1 MRRWRL
7 PILMLL
13 GAALAGALGCRSIR
27 APTAGTLLI
36 GVRADAHTLC
46 FRAKGQWQGVE
57 VELGRALAARLNLQ
71 PVFKAYP
78 AEDLTDALLNGKV
91 DVIMAGLPITPEK
104 RLLMDFASPYLVS
117 GQAAIVRT
125 PDLPHANTLIKIRS
139 ARIRIGVLADSP
151 GADYAA
157 RYFTR
162 ATRQPFPDAAAA
174 VDALRA
180 GQVDLVVHDAPAAW
194 WLTLR
199 HAPHLALAPVL
210 FDRVELAWAFRR
222 SSVGLRESA
231 NQALAAWQQ
240 DGTLA
245 AILRRWVPFSS

>member
-7 PILMLL
+7 PILLLL
-13 GAALAGALGCRSIR
+13 GTALAGALGCRSIR
-27 APTAGTLLI
+27 APTVGTLLI
-36 GVRADAHTLC
+36 GVRADAPPLC

-139 ARIRIGVLADSP
+139 ARIRIGDQTLTVL
-151 GADYAA
+151 G
-157 RYFTR
+157 T
-162 ATRQPFPDAAAA
+162 
-174 VDALRA
+174 
-180 GQVDLVVHDAPAAW
+180 H
-194 WLTLR
+194 
-199 HAPHLALAPVL
+199 ALAPYNAAMWKGRNRFL
-210 FDRVELAWAFRR
+210 RRLARHLRDWGTPLVVTGDFNNTPW
-222 SSVGLRESA
+222 SEHFQTFLRESGLTDSA
-231 NQALAAWQQ
+231 QGRGPLPTWPAS
-240 DGTLA
+240 
-245 AILRRWVPFSS
+245 RPFL